1 MPRRLTMDE
10 WNAIGKGTPAPAA
23 EPVPAAPV
31 AEAPAEPTSLRY
43 ISKPEPTDPRRA
55 SGRAGTGFASVTTR
69 DVDATLTAERMTTAQ
84 RIAESHP
91 QLTQDEAY
99 ALADREMTAA
109 RVSPSKS
116 QPGAREQVEGITGGD
131 PAQKVAAELV
141 HGRLVPT
148 MRLTESGD
156 LESVRRWKESQK
168 AAQAQGVS
176 GLAKMVWEGPKPTEP
191 FEAQSDAMKTGA
203 VRNLRDK
210 VLTGIGAGF
219 ASTPQFAA
227 AQYAAGLF
235 DVDLGFG
242 TPELRDQARRE
253 VWEAVKAYGEDPTIQ
268 KAASLEGLG
277 GLAMRSMSKLGAPE
291 VVAAITGDE
300 GLARYAEDMT
310 YLPDFDEPAR
320 ALYEADTAERK
331 AEARD
336 RVAAVQYGQ
345 LPRSMQRP
353 ETETVARVKQE
364 AREGRITNARI
375 LSDISNNVSDSVLL
389 GTISRTPIAELG
401 TLAPLPTDIT
411 SAYRRRAEAMQS
423 TGGIEADRFAE
434 LLAGGL
440 YDADED
446 SDGRIMLKPS
456 RLQHIMAVAGV
467 APELFYEADV
477 PVGNAIL
484 ALGAPVTLPL
494 YGAAKAAGYDKWTR
508 MLDELRVPNKYGRE
522 YMAQTGAY
530 DDVLESIGAKKG
542 SEWAVMRTPDT
553 SYVGRVVADIINPE
567 WQGFGAQ
574 QTYRMGGGSV
584 GSGIDKALGAA
595 DVGADF
601 FFDAEGYLLAPV
613 TKTAARVSRASAAA
627 RMAPK
632 ELRWTAAVSQL
643 APELRGLDG
652 EAAFNEVMKKG
663 IAAKIDGGREVPET
677 ESVTLGIDEAAR
689 SAGIAPEDMRREVE
703 VYRRERGARTI
714 DDVAAMVSRAGTPD
728 VQALR
733 KTPEYARVKQE
744 LEALAAADNG
754 FPPEQVPVAL
764 AMEEVAAQK
773 AVDLGRA
780 ASLEDYFAGVRHE
793 AGGVSGAGAYFSGL
807 TSHTGGRLG
816 RADRMMANLSSR
828 RPTVLV
834 TDDPVS
840 IMLAIRNV
848 VDPPPSAAQAEALLF
863 GRESAVASKLRA
875 VDASVSIAGLVGP
888 RGEVQ
893 LARNGTLVLRDADMM
908 SDKAMA
914 AINAE
919 LRAMS
924 PEERPWVVALS
935 RTGGVSLDGADVFPV
950 QRDLFGEVERGRS
963 ASGAASLDDGKLEW
977 SEAAA
982 NQPLYSRTG
991 PTIHGEIEIA
1001 PRRSARTPLSPEA
1014 QEGAAYARAK
1024 VKELDPNGENP
1035 VGAWRHVMDEMT
1047 TTRLDKM
1054 TERDKGIRA
1063 ASRNE
1068 DYVDAPKRR
1077 TKKAAAGEYVEPFPE
1092 LKAEVDRTRKAWADA
1107 RAKVIAEGGDPF
1119 KPWNHPELDD
1129 AMWAMEDADKR
1140 LRLARAEKDLAEG
1153 RPRQFYSEEGG
1164 TIHGSIEPAAAG
1176 TLIRLFKTG
1185 DIETWL
1191 HEFGHQ
1197 VRFTFGQDWTND
1209 LARFF
1214 DHTTD
1219 AAGNKTLTRAGE
1231 EGLAEALRIVL
1242 RGKVHPNGR
1251 VRGYINDIAD
1261 YLRDVWLRI
1270 RGKPLNVPDGFRAWW
1285 DATLDPSASVKRPAV
1300 MVEPDRLSPSELPT
1314 VTGPADIGE
1323 LRAADPVG
1331 RRGRRIEAKR
1341 VSIEPRRAR
1350 QVANI
1355 KAGDFAADPVDV
1367 YARLY
1372 AEVLTGQ
1379 LRRKWGGEELVQMGT
1394 SIVPKSRAATI
1405 TQKVRGMLD
1414 AALGKDGWV
1423 VDPDGSVTLNPAQQA
1438 SVKAL
1443 IDMAAAEP
1451 MGEMLPP
1458 TLTAPGASLA
1468 KIAADDWNAL
1478 NTALI
1483 DINAGPGA
1491 WRDLKAEAA
1500 AVSGIRA
1507 VISLIDDSVFETGTW
1522 LGDVKARLRRAFVVE
1537 PMGGTYIGNVLVRER
1552 TEAMARELGEVS
1564 DAVRREVE
1572 AIKRGDPKANVTT
1585 FWRKM
1590 ASATPVPIDPARAE
1604 AVVVTSSAVGGAT
1617 PTTTADLFAA
1627 MDETDQLYGG
1637 LTSVLGASNRG
1648 VSMEEISAVAQLE
1661 QARVAIRN
1669 GAVQPEDLA
1678 TDPAF
1683 LDALGIVQDGL
1694 ARRSRAIQDVAAEV
1708 LVAFSGGDAA
1718 VLAGYNSQPGM
1729 WLRVYTAWT
1738 TNPGEWPGLWLE
1750 LVRQG
1755 RVTLARQGGSYNPD
1769 AAMLEA
1775 IMRLRSRAIIHD
1787 YFADLM
1793 KIMPQLDPELVG
1805 RRGTAFE
1812 QQAILGD
1819 RTGGVKGHADRVL
1832 RYLDGLTGWKATNLA
1847 LDDGTYLPALSLDV
1861 TGPTDMD
1868 AYADAQRILAGLGW
1882 KYGEGVAWQRYA
1894 IGDREVF
1901 LPELLVKEI
1910 TGVIDRTSK
1919 LGSAWST
1926 EWAKGGT
1933 GGVASKLDSVIRPVL
1948 DTLSWTLGIAR
1959 IGLTTGLIL
1968 PNPSY
1973 FVGNMFGGMLQAY
1986 EGMGLRGVLDITSSA
2001 VFLPGERAAMT
2012 RAVMARVWN
2021 GGVGINFYRPN
2032 VAPIITPSG
2041 AIWTA
2046 DSLTEAYTK
2055 YGLNTSF
2062 PRAEA
2067 PRVLLEDIQRVP
2079 GTKWERWKRDPWMPA
2094 RYWQDL
2100 IMETATSVDNFYRVA
2115 TFIDGLKRGLSAD
2128 QSAELARL
2136 VAFDYGAMTD
2146 FERNTARNV
2155 VMFYSYMRRNLDL
2168 TLWTLMNNPGR
2179 VMGLLRGA
2187 RGLQEFWLEKDADV
2201 YVPEYLDGRLIV
2213 YYHDAIEESLTANA
2227 TRGVVMVAPPVP
2239 STDSLAILVDV
2250 LNTID
2255 GDPDAR
2261 RELGARLT
2269 PWLQAPIVAMTG
2281 QELFSG
2287 RDVQQYNQVPGWVV
2301 EVSRLYDGGIFAD
2314 NFLRVEPIGQ
2324 FDPAKESYPG
2334 ADRYQARN
2342 GVGWWFFRNITPAGR
2357 PMDTLTQM
2365 ARADFGASIF
2375 GEGGGVQAGVD
2386 VMRAYRESGGVLDPL
2401 TEPVSRAILP
2411 DDGMPNLREPASEA
2425 ADLDTVRPGLTAD
2438 EELAALFGIKPVQ
2451 IDSPEMAADRAA
2463 RDISAASKRRTT
2475 IMEKAEPFR

>member
-10 WNAIGKGTPAPAA
+10 WNAIGKGTPAPAV

-99 ALADREMTAA
+99 ALADREMSAA

-116 QPGAREQVEGITGGD
+116 QPGAREQVESITSGD

-148 MRLTESGD
+148 TRLTESGD

-277 GLAMRSMSKLGAPE
+277 GLAMRGMSKLGAPE

-300 GLARYAEDMT
+300 GLAQYAEDMT

-345 LPRSMQRP
+345 LPRSMQKP

-375 LSDISNNVSDSVLL
+375 LSDISNNVEDSVLL
-389 GTISRTPIAELG
+389 GTIARTPIAELG

-423 TGGIEADRFAE
+423 TGGVEADRFAE

-456 RLQHIMAVAGV
+456 RLQHMMAVAGV

-530 DDVLESIGAKKG
+530 DDVLESVGAKRG

-652 EAAFNEVMKKG
+652 EAAFNEVMRKG
-663 IAAKIDGGREVPET
+663 IAAKIDGGRDVPET

-773 AVDLGRA
+773 AVDLGKV

-793 AGGVSGAGAYFSGL
+793 AGGVSGAGAYFSG
-807 TSHTGGRLG
+807 GG
-816 RADRMMANLSSR
+816 SR
-828 RPTVLV
+828 RVPTGRRTAGGATYEVGG
-834 TDDPVS
+834 DARAYNS
-840 IMLAIRNV
+840 AQRAI
-848 VDPPPSAAQAEALLF
+848 DAFESDLTPEALASMDARSQYDAYVRQF
-863 GRESAVASKLRA
+863 PDRTWEGDVPVA
-875 VDASVSIAGLVGP
+875 LVP
-888 RGEVQ
+888 DDVMAEWRRLYAE
-893 LARNGTLVLRDADMM
+893 RDA
-908 SDKAMA
+908 A
-914 AINAE
+914 
-919 LRAMS
+919 L
-924 PEERPWVVALS
+924 PEAH
-935 RTGGVSLDGADVFPV
+935 F
-950 QRDLFGEVERGRS
+950 
-963 ASGAASLDDGKLEW
+963 
-977 SEAAA
+977 
-982 NQPLYSRTG
+982 SRTG
-991 PTIHGEIEIA
+991 P
-1001 PRRSARTPLSPEA
+1001 
-1014 QEGAAYARAK
+1014 
-1024 VKELDPNGENP
+1024 
-1035 VGAWRHVMDEMT
+1035 
-1047 TTRLDKM
+1047 
-1054 TERDKGIRA
+1054 
-1063 ASRNE
+1063 
-1068 DYVDAPKRR
+1068 
-1077 TKKAAAGEYVEPFPE
+1077 
-1092 LKAEVDRTRKAWADA
+1092 
-1107 RAKVIAEGGDPF
+1107 
-1119 KPWNHPELDD
+1119 
-1129 AMWAMEDADKR
+1129 
-1140 LRLARAEKDLAEG
+1140 
-1153 RPRQFYSEEGG
+1153 

-1209 LARFF
+1209 LAKFF

-1300 MVEPDRLSPSELPT
+1300 MIEPDRLSPSELPT

-1350 QVANI
+1350 QVANV

-1458 TLTAPGASLA
+1458 TLTAPGVSLA

-1522 LGDVKARLRRAFVVE
+1522 FGDVKARLRRAFVVE

-1604 AVVVTSSAVGGAT
+1604 AVVVTSSAIGGAT

-1661 QARVAIRN
+1661 QARVAVRN
-1669 GAVQPEDLA
+1669 GAMQPEDLA

-1694 ARRSRAIQDVAAEV
+1694 ARRSRAIRDVAAEV

-1729 WLRVYTAWT
+1729 WIRVYTAWT

-1847 LDDGTYLPALSLDV
+1847 LDDGTYLPALALDV

-2146 FERNTARNV
+2146 FERSTARNV

-2187 RGLQEFWLEKDADV
+2187 RGLQEFWLEKDSDV

-2386 VMRAYRESGGVLDPL
+2386 VMRAYREGGGVLDPL

-2425 ADLDTVRPGLTAD
+2425 ADLDTVRPGLTVD